1 MSNTHSPNPSGS
13 GDADVTQEQIEPDS
27 LAGSPTPEAEE
38 KLEQAL
44 QKLPPQ
50 QQSMMR
56 ETLREFM
63 GIVVNSGGQ
72 KIDPEVA
79 RMILEGVS
87 QDNGNKYKFA
97 LQREEN
103 RAKQQ
108 ERKDNLERDRLTKQT
123 RMLWPIIL
131 AAITVVVGCIGAG
144 LWFIAI
150 GKESIGSGILAGIIS
165 AVFGYLGGL
174 GTANFFSKK

>member
-1 MSNTHSPNPSGS
+1 MSDPPLEG
-13 GDADVTQEQIEPDS
+13 V
-27 LAGSPTPEAEE
+27 PTPEAKE
-38 KLEQAL
+38 KLEQVL

-50 QQSMMR
+50 EQTMVR

-63 GIVVNSGGQ
+63 GIVVSGGGQ
-72 KIDPEVA
+72 KIDPEIA
-79 RMILEGVS
+79 RMIIESVN
-87 QDNGNKYKFA
+87 QDSGNKYKFA

-108 ERKDNLERDRLTKQT
+108 ERKDKLELERLSAQT
-123 RMLWPIIL
+123 RMLWPIIV
-131 AAITVVVGCIGAG
+131 AAIVVVVGCIGAG
-144 LWFIAI
+144 LYFIAI
-150 GKESIGSGILAGIIS
+150 GKDSIGSGILAGIIS